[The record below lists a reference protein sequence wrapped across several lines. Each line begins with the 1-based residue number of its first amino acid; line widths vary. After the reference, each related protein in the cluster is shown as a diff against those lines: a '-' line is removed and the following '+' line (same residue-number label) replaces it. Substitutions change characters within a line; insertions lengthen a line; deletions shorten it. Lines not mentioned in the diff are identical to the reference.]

1 MKHKIKEYSKKSIF
15 IKVLISLAIV
25 LILATIYG
33 IYTFYKYKSYDNETM
48 FTEMDSQLPISIPSI
63 EDTTTYEPLRYGLEL
78 SEGEILYD
86 DDIYMYNEAII
97 NILLIGIDTDVKGL
111 TVQDGVNTGG
121 QADTIIVLTINTKTN
136 EFEIIRVPR
145 DTIAEVVMLDS
156 DYNYAATISAP
167 ICTAHSYGD
176 GETLSNELMMQAVSR
191 LLYGIPIHRYLSL
204 NLEAIADI
212 VDELGG
218 ITLEMLDDFTNIDSE
233 MEKGKIVTLNGSR
246 AIRYIRYRKSESGGD
261 DYSSRMPRQLQF
273 MYELYRVIKEKT
285 KDNFTFPLTLMETV
299 KENTIHNL
307 SISEITYLTHLML
320 EYDLNANKIITL
332 PGEMVEDFYI
342 TDDEELHKIIVET
355 FYIPKDNN
363 T

>member
-1 MKHKIKEYSKKSIF
+1 MKHKIKEDSKKSIL

-25 LILATIYG
+25 LILVTTYG

-48 FTEMDSQLPISIPSI
+48 FIEKDSQLPISIPSI
-63 EDTTTYEPLRYGLEL
+63 EATATQEPLRYGLEL

-97 NILLIGIDTDVKGL
+97 NILLIGIDTDEKGL
-111 TVQDGVNTGG
+111 TVQGGVNTGG
-121 QADTIIVLTINTKTN
+121 QADTIMVLTINTKTN
-136 EFEIIRVPR
+136 EFEIVRVPR

-191 LLYGIPIHRYLSL
+191 LLYDIPIHRYYSL

-218 ITLEMLDDFTNIDSE
+218 ITLEMLDDFTNISSQ

-246 AIRYIRYRKSESGGD
+246 AIRYIQYRNGGD

-273 MYELYRVIKEKT
+273 MYELYRVIKGKT
-285 KDNFTFPLTLMETV
+285 KDNFTFPLTLMEIV

-307 SISEITYLTHLML
+307 SISEITYLTNLML
-320 EYDLNANKIITL
+320 DHDLNANQIITL
-332 PGEMVEDFYI
+332 PGEMVENFYL
-342 TDDEELHKIIVET
+342 TDDEELHKKIVEI
-355 FYIPKDNN
+355 FYISKDNN
-363 T
+363 TQ

>member
-1 MKHKIKEYSKKSIF
+1 MKHKIKKDLKKSIL

-25 LILATIYG
+25 LILVTTYG

-48 FTEMDSQLPISIPSI
+48 FTEKDSQLPISIPSI
-63 EDTTTYEPLRYGLEL
+63 EATATHEPLGYGLEL

-97 NILLIGIDTDVKGL
+97 NILLIGIDTDEKGL
-111 TVQDGVNTGG
+111 TVRDGVNTGG

-136 EFEIIRVPR
+136 EFEIVRVPR

-191 LLYGIPIHRYLSL
+191 LLYDIPIHRYYSL

-218 ITLEMLDDFTNIDSE
+218 ITLEMLDDFTNISSG

-246 AIRYIRYRKSESGGD
+246 AIRYVQYRGGD

-273 MYELYRVIKEKT
+273 MYELYRAIKGKT
-285 KDNFTFPLTLMETV
+285 KDNFTFPLTLIEIV

-307 SISEITYLTHLML
+307 SISEITYLTNLML
-320 EYDLNANKIITL
+320 DHDLNANQIITL
-332 PGEMVEDFYI
+332 PGEMVENFYL
-342 TDDEELHKIIVET
+342 TDDEELHKKIVEI
-355 FYIPKDNN
+355 FYISKDNN
-363 T
+363 TQ